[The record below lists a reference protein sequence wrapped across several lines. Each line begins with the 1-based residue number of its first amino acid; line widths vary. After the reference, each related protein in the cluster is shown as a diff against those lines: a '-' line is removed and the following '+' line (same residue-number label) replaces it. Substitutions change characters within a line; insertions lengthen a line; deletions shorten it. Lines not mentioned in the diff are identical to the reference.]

1 MSLILKNVN
10 LFSYKF
16 NEIWVGNILI
26 DKNANKKIL
35 YSKEIGDL
43 LDKTNEPDIIDC
55 NGLLIMPA
63 YFNAHFHS
71 QRYFAD
77 LIATE
82 ENKIGLQKL
91 DDIYAPLEKIW
102 DAELL
107 EAAALYSAIRL
118 LKNGT
123 TQVID
128 MLYGPSMISFDNLK
142 LIYDTYSRVGVNVIP
157 VVAITDKYG
166 FGIAD
171 NLLDVTEK
179 WLKSQKGFIG
189 LDHLFNIGTGTL
201 TEVKR
206 LEEKFKCGIYGHLAE
221 YAFDQAHSI
230 EKYKMSV
237 VERLD
242 SLGLINNSKNI
253 FAGCLHVT
261 NDDVVML
268 NKNNN
273 NVVELYESSQWENK
287 GYFSSEGLPLIMLGT
302 DGMHSDMWQT
312 MKNTYYFNNEYDK
325 ISIKEAISR
334 LYQPHKYFTKFF
346 PSVYD
351 PTSFIIYN
359 CPMINCIN
367 EELKPL
373 QLLQIIDNKNIKY
386 VISQGE
392 VVCKDDKLVK
402 IKEEDASYIINKQYK
417 RLKSHKNNK

>member
-1 MSLILKNVN
+1 MSLLLKNAN
-10 LFSYKF
+10 LFSFKF

-26 DKNANKKIL
+26 DKNSNKKVF

-43 LDKTNEPDIIDC
+43 LDKTDEPTIIDC

-71 QRYFAD
+71 QKYFAE
-77 LIATE
+77 LLATDE
-82 ENKIGLQKL
+82 SKKRIQNVN
-91 DDIYAPLEKIW
+91 DIYSPFEKLW
-102 DAELL
+102 DTELL

-123 TQVID
+123 THVID
-128 MLYGPSMISFDNLK
+128 MLYGPSMTNYENVKI
-142 LIYDTYSRVGVNVIP
+142 IYETYNRVGVNVIP

-166 FGIAD
+166 FGTAD
-171 NLLDVTEK
+171 NLLDLTEK
-179 WLKSQKGFIG
+179 WIKNQKGFIG
-189 LDHLFNIGTGTL
+189 LDHLFNVGTGTL

-206 LEEKFKCGIYGHLAE
+206 LVDKYKCGIYGHIAE
-221 YAFDQAHSI
+221 YALDQSHSI

-242 SLGLINNSKNI
+242 SFDLMNNSKNI

-261 NDDVVML
+261 NDDV
-268 NKNNN
+268 KIISKYNN
-273 NVVELYESSQWENK
+273 NVVELYESTQWENK

-312 MKNTYYFNNEYDK
+312 MKNTYYFNTEYDR
-325 ISIKEAISR
+325 ISIIDALNR
-334 LYQPHKYFTKFF
+334 LYQPHKYFNKFF
-346 PSVYD
+346 PSIYD
-351 PTSFIIYN
+351 PTSLIIFD
-359 CPMINCIN
+359 CPIINCIN

-386 VISQGE
+386 IISQGE
-392 VVCKDDKLVK
+392 IVCQDDRLIK
-402 IKEEDASYIINKQYK
+402 IKEDEAAYIINKQYK
-417 RLKSHKNNK
+417 RLKSFKNNL

>member
-1 MSLILKNVN
+1 
-10 LFSYKF
+10 
-16 NEIWVGNILI
+16 
-26 DKNANKKIL
+26 
-35 YSKEIGDL
+35 
-43 LDKTNEPDIIDC
+43 
-55 NGLLIMPA
+55 
-63 YFNAHFHS
+63 
-71 QRYFAD
+71 
-77 LIATE
+77 
-82 ENKIGLQKL
+82 
-91 DDIYAPLEKIW
+91 
-102 DAELL
+102 
-107 EAAALYSAIRL
+107 
-118 LKNGT
+118 
-123 TQVID
+123 
-128 MLYGPSMISFDNLK
+128 
-142 LIYDTYSRVGVNVIP
+142 
-157 VVAITDKYG
+157 
-166 FGIAD
+166 
-171 NLLDVTEK
+171 
-179 WLKSQKGFIG
+179 
-189 LDHLFNIGTGTL
+189 
-201 TEVKR
+201 
-206 LEEKFKCGIYGHLAE
+206 
-221 YAFDQAHSI
+221 
-230 EKYKMSV
+230 
-237 VERLD
+237 
-242 SLGLINNSKNI
+242 
-253 FAGCLHVT
+253 
-261 NDDVVML
+261 ML